1 MEAGAEGEQVNT
13 AEQEADSN
21 QHPNHPEQPPGLHG
35 HDQHAE
41 DQGDDAVKQAPTPAT
56 HPCVTEGHKHRNHA
70 FEDENDADGKGQTG
84 HHQAALERTAA
95 ELLNHPGPHHDE
107 EGGNHQPRKAIPA
120 SQLAGAGQ
128 VAYPTHDAAHQKA
141 HRHDHGDPGG
151 SQHREDQGQHPKY
164 QHQHPLKQGEGLQSL
179 AFGRKQ
185 T

>member
-1 MEAGAEGEQVNT
+1 MT
-13 AEQEADSN
+13 K
-21 QHPNHPEQPPGLHG
+21 G
-35 HDQHAE
+35 HQ
-41 DQGDDAVKQAPTPAT
+41 
-56 HPCVTEGHKHRNHA
+56 HRNHA
-70 FEDENDADGKGQTG
+70 FEDENDADGKGQAG
-84 HHQAALERTAA
+84 HHHAALERTAA

-151 SQHREDQGQHPKY
+151 SQHWEDQGQHPKY